1 MSAPD
6 PFLLGLFRE
15 ELDMHGATLTDGLLR
30 LERGIAG
37 KTDIEPLMRAAHSI
51 KGAARVVG
59 LDALVTVAH
68 EMEEILVAAGE
79 GKVLLDAARVDQL
92 LGALDWIQSVATL
105 SDEALGE
112 GVEAYAAEAE
122 GWTLTLKASLNAEPN
137 SPPASPSSALEASA
151 DLNLPL
157 ESHSDSPAQEAL
169 PIPVPAPSGEDA
181 AAAVRISAE
190 LLSRILGYAADL
202 LLEAR
207 RLERVAEEWVE
218 IKKVP
223 RRLGAEA
230 VLGREQIAS
239 LNRHMDRHDLQ
250 LNERSGRISLLADQL
265 HNLALRGRMR
275 PFSEGTAGFPRMV
288 RDLAR
293 ELGKSVR
300 FEILGQSTLV
310 DRDILAKLD
319 APLNHLLRNALDHG
333 IEMPDRRMAQGKAP
347 EGRLKLEARHRSGRL
362 IVTLTD
368 DGAGID
374 EAALRNK
381 IVERGLVTEEMAS
394 SLSEAELFDF
404 LFLPGLSTRS
414 AVTEISG
421 RGVGLDVVQSMV
433 HASGGSL
440 RVHSLKG
447 QGTTF
452 EIQLPVTRSVI
463 RTLEVEV
470 DLQRFAIP
478 LAGIQRAERRSADAV
493 TWSNGLPFLTSP
505 PHHIAILSLRSVL
518 GYPDPHPPEDLHTLV
533 LIGSEDRQFALEVD
547 RFVGESDL
555 VVRPLDPRLGK
566 VQNVSAAALDEEGR
580 PVLILDVADLI
591 RSADRQASL
600 ALRRRR
606 TGTLDKARRHRI
618 LVVDDSVTVR
628 EVERKLLENAGYEVE
643 LAVDGA
649 EGWNLLASRAYDL
662 LLTDVDMPRMNGI
675 ELVKK
680 VRGDRRLESLPIII
694 VSYKDREEDRLK
706 GMEAGADYYLTKSSF
721 HDQGLTEAV
730 ASLLGAEASR

>member
-1 MSAPD
+1 MSVPD

-15 ELDMHGATLTDGLLR
+15 ELEMHGAVLTDGLLR
-30 LERGIAG
+30 LENGSTG
-37 KTDIEPLMRAAHSI
+37 KVDIEPLMRAAHSI

-59 LDALVTVAH
+59 LDPLVTVAH
-68 EMEEILVAAGE
+68 EMEEVLVAAGE
-79 GKVLLDAARVDQL
+79 GRVMMDPSCVDQL
-92 LGALDWIQSVATL
+92 LGALDWIQSVV
-105 SDEALGE
+105 SVPDEAIAKGME
-112 GVEAYAAEAE
+112 DCAAEAE
-122 GWTLTLKASLNAEPN
+122 VWVDTLKAQLATKPES
-137 SPPASPSSALEASA
+137 ASIVSS
-151 DLNLPL
+151 
-157 ESHSDSPAQEAL
+157 Q
-169 PIPVPAPSGEDA
+169 EDA
-181 AAAVRISAE
+181 PEEEAPNPNPQDLCVPEVEQGTMPVEDATAAVRVSAE
-190 LLSRILGYAADL
+190 LLSRILGYASDL

-207 RLERVAEEWVE
+207 RLERVAEDWVE
-218 IKKVP
+218 IKKIP
-223 RRLGAEA
+223 RRLSAETL
-230 VLGREQIAS
+230 LGREQIAS
-239 LNRHMDRHDLQ
+239 LTRQMDRHDLQ
-250 LNERSGRISLLADQL
+250 LNERSGRISFLADQL

-275 PFSEGTAGFPRMV
+275 PFSEGVGGFPRMV

-310 DRDILAKLD
+310 DRDILSRLD

-333 IEMPDRRMAQGKAP
+333 IEMPDVRVAKGKLS

-368 DGAGID
+368 DGAGIQV
-374 EAALRNK
+374 EALRNK
-381 IVERGLVTEEMAS
+381 IVERGLVTLEMAS
-394 SLSEAELFDF
+394 SLNEAELFDF
-404 LFLPGLSTRS
+404 LFLPGLSTKS
-414 AVTEISG
+414 SVTEISG

-433 HASGGSL
+433 HACGGSL
-440 RVHSLKG
+440 RVLSEEGL
-447 QGTTF
+447 GTTF

-470 DLQRFAIP
+470 DRQRFAIP
-478 LAGIQRAERRSADAV
+478 LAGIQRAERRSACEV
-493 TWSNGLPFLTSP
+493 TWSNGLPFISSK

-518 GYPDPHPPEDLHTLV
+518 GYPDDPPSEDLHTLV
-533 LIGSEDRQFALEVD
+533 VIGSEDRQFALEVD

-566 VQNVSAAALDEEGR
+566 IQNVSAAALDEEGH
-580 PVLILDVADLI
+580 PVLILDVGDLI
-591 RSADRQASL
+591 RSSDRQASL

-606 TGTLDKARRHRI
+606 AGEVEKQARRRI

-643 LAVDGA
+643 MAVDGM
-649 EGWNLLASRAYDL
+649 EGWNLLTSRAYDL
-662 LLTDVDMPRMNGI
+662 LVSDVDMPRMNGI

-680 VRGDRRLESLPIII
+680 VRKDRRLESLPVII

-706 GMEAGADYYLTKSSF
+706 GMDAGADYYLTKSSF

-730 ASLLGAEASR
+730 ATLLGTGREG